1 MPQLGKS
8 VQTWFWFRVLVLR
21 LFERFLPC
29 LGTPYNSSSSV
40 VVLIVVVVVFLGVV
54 FFCGLT
60 GRVTL
65 GG

>member
-1 MPQLGKS
+1 
-8 VQTWFWFRVLVLR
+8 VRR
-21 LFERFLPC
+21 LFERFRPS

-40 VVLIVVVVVFLGVV
+40 VVVGFLVVVVLRVVVVLLVVVIFL
-54 FFCGLT
+54 GLT